1 MPKTEQDSTIYYQY
15 FNFLAFQPCPRLK
28 PWRKNPLVPQRS
40 AARGETNLIQRI
52 NVIEHVG
59 I

>member
-1 MPKTEQDSTIYYQY
+1 MPKTEQDSTIYYQC

-28 PWRKNPLVPQRS
+28 PLRKNPLVPQNS
-40 AARGETNLIQRI
+40 AARGDTNHIKRI
-52 NVIEHVG
+52 NAIEHVG